1 MTPALMLMVGSAM
14 LGTAFLSGIFGM
26 AGGMILI
33 GVLLAVLPLPQAMA
47 LHAVTQMAS
56 NGWRA
61 TLWWRHIRFRPALS
75 FMSGSAL
82 AMLVW
87 SIFQYVPSKPLAV
100 LLLGLTPFAARYLL
114 PHTLKPNAERFS
126 HGLAYGAICMGL
138 TLLTGVAG
146 PLIDTYFLGGKLER
160 REIVATKSFCQVLS
174 HFMKLV
180 YFGGIIANAASVD
193 PIMIAVAITASIA
206 GTTAARRIL
215 ETMSD
220 KQFRVWA
227 MRIIVSISG
236 YYVLQGSYL
245 LLAPVLRGLL

>member
-1 MTPALMLMVGSAM
+1 MSAALMALLGLSM

-33 GVLLAVLPLPQAMA
+33 GILLAVLPLPQAMA

-61 TLWWRHIRFRPALS
+61 TLWWRHIRLRPAAAY
-75 FMSGSAL
+75 MAGCVL

-87 SIFQYVPSKPLAV
+87 SIFRYVPSKPMAV
-100 LLLGLTPFAARYLL
+100 LLLGLTPFVARNAL
-114 PHTLKPNAERFS
+114 PHTLKPTAEKWT
-126 HGLAYGAICMGL
+126 HGLAYGSICMAL
-138 TLLTGVAG
+138 VLLTGVSG
-146 PLIDTYFLGGKLER
+146 PLVDTYFLGGKLDR

-180 YFGGIIANAASVD
+180 YFGGIIDNAASVD
-193 PIMIAVAITASIA
+193 PRMMTIAIAASIA

-215 ETMSD
+215 EAMSD

-227 MRIIVSISG
+227 MRIINSICG

-245 LLAPVLRGLL
+245 LLAPVLWRAM